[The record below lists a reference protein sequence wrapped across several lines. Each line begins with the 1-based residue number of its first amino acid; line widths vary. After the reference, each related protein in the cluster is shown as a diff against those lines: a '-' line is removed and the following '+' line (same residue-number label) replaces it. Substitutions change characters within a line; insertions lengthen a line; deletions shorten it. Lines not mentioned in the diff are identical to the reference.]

1 MAVMSNR
8 AECIRAH
15 GIYLQLL
22 RRSQMTDKPDI
33 ERRTLLR
40 GIAAVSGT
48 VLSSALLSRRAVAQP
63 THVKKGQT
71 PSQNSTNVILTHGAW
86 ADGSSWAKVILPL
99 ERHGLEV
106 VAAPIPLT
114 SFSDDIAALERAIE
128 RTNGPVILA
137 AHAYAGAVISAVK
150 NERVKSLVYVAAL
163 TPDQGETV
171 GDMFYRGKPHPKAP
185 HLAPDTNGL
194 IWMPKAS
201 FGEAFA
207 QNAPSDMIAILAST
221 QRPIALRC
229 IQETAPEPAW
239 KTKPSW
245 FLVAEQDRMINPE
258 TQHFMAKRM
267 GAKIRSHAVDHT
279 SPVTAPEVVVEII
292 LEAVTNPV

>member
-1 MAVMSNR
+1 
-8 AECIRAH
+8 
-15 GIYLQLL
+15 
-22 RRSQMTDKPDI
+22 MTDTPDV
-33 ERRTLLR
+33 ERRTLLG
-40 GIAAVSGT
+40 GIAAASGT
-48 VLSSALLSRRAVAQP
+48 ALSSALLSRRAVAQP
-63 THVKKGQT
+63 AHAKKAQT
-71 PSQNSTNVILTHGAW
+71 LSQNSTSQNSTSVVLTHGAW

-99 ERHGLEV
+99 ERHGLAV
-106 VAAPIPLT
+106 IAAPIPLT
-114 SFSDDIAALERAIE
+114 SLSDDIAALERAIE

-137 AHAYAGAVISAVK
+137 AHAYAGAVTSAVK

-171 GDMFYRGKPHPKAP
+171 GDVFYRAKPNPKAP
-185 HLAPDTNGL
+185 HLAPDANGL

-201 FGEAFA
+201 FAEAFA
-207 QNAPSDMIAILAST
+207 QNASADMIAILAAA

-229 IQETAPEPAW
+229 IQEPAPEPAW

-245 FLVAEQDRMINPE
+245 FLVAEEDRMINPE

-279 SPVTAPEVVVEII
+279 SLVTAPGLVVEII
-292 LEAVTNPV
+292 LEAVTNAARSPNI